1 MSLTTP
7 QTADLGLRA
16 LLGRLQLLRTPD
28 WRSAARRTEGKR
40 KRCARKQKRGK
51 RGGLLARLKAN
62 AGRPPILSLFLSNV
76 RSLDNKLDLLRL
88 RLGVSREMR
97 NCAVLCLTYGNLADQ
112 PSSSTAGF
120 CSVSGPQPAVG
131 ESPRGIVTIPTRG
144 NNTLDRVYTNKRG
157 AYRAVPHPHLGFS
170 DHISIM
176 LVPLPIDCFQRTD
189 WQIFREAAVREGEVD
204 LEDYTSAV
212 LGYISKCTEDVTS
225 TRTVTGYPNQKPW
238 LNAEVRSLL
247 KARDAA
253 FRSGDR
259 LALRAARRQLT
270 AGVKRAKTAYAQ
282 RIQGHFTSNDP
293 RSMWRGI
300 KCITDYNTRDAQCPR
315 DPSLPDA
322 LNNFYAR
329 FDDPNTSPSTRFTPP
344 PGEEPLR
351 VTAAEVRRTLQ
362 RINPRKAA
370 GPDNISGRVLKGCAY
385 QLTEVLTDIFNT
397 SLQQAAVPTCLK
409 TATIIPIPKTPTVT
423 GLNDYR
429 PVALTPIVMKC
440 FERLVMAHIKDCV
453 DVTVDPHQYAYRKN
467 RSTEDAISSVV
478 HTALTHLENKD
489 SYVRLLFVDF
499 TSAFNTII
507 PQTLVQKL
515 TTLGLSL
522 TLCNWVLDFLTDRP
536 QSVRI
541 HDVSSS
547 SISLSTGSPQ
557 GCVLSPLLFTLLT
570 HDCSAIHPSCLIVKF
585 ADDTAVVGRIANNDE
600 SELQAGGGTPGGL
613 VQTKQPLHQREEDQ
627 GDDRGL
633 QKGQTPPLSPVH
645 RRDCDVEVV
654 SSFRYLGVHIS
665 DDLTWSKNTSC
676 LIRKAHQRIYFL
688 RRLRRAGLGSSVL
701 TSFYR
706 CVVESVLSSCIIVW
720 HGSCSAA
727 EKKALQ
733 RVVKAAQRTVGCSLP
748 TTTDI
753 YTSRCRKRASCIMK
767 DPTHTTHTNCLS
779 PSPQAGGCGAL
790 RAGPPD

>member
-1 MSLTTP
+1 
-7 QTADLGLRA
+7 A

-62 AGRPPILSLFLSNV
+62 AGRPPIPSLFLSNV

-88 RLGVSREMR
+88 RLGASREMR
-97 NCAVLCLTYGNLADQ
+97 NCAVLCLTETWLNDNMPDPAFQLDGRLLFRADRNQQSGKARGGGLCVYVNKDWCTNCTLVNSRCSEAIEHMTVLRLSAKGASQQHQLAPAQTPEAFCLRGCGGFQ
-112 PSSSTAGF
+112 PRMLR
-120 CSVSGPQPAVG
+120 SG
-131 ESPRGIVTIPTRG
+131 
-144 NNTLDRVYTNKRG
+144 
-157 AYRAVPHPHLGFS
+157 
-170 DHISIM
+170 
-176 LVPLPIDCFQRTD
+176 LVTD
-189 WQIFREAAVREGEVD
+189 WHSER
-204 LEDYTSAV
+204 
-212 LGYISKCTEDVTS
+212 LG
-225 TRTVTGYPNQKPW
+225 
-238 LNAEVRSLL
+238 
-247 KARDAA
+247 
-253 FRSGDR
+253 
-259 LALRAARRQLT
+259 RQLT
-270 AGVKRAKTAYAQ
+270 AGVKRAKAAYAQ

-329 FDDPNTSPSTRFTPP
+329 FDDPDEHLPQHQIHPPTRRRAPQGDRSR
-344 PGEEPLR
+344 GEE
-351 VTAAEVRRTLQ
+351 
-362 RINPRKAA
+362 
-370 GPDNISGRVLKGCAY
+370 GPSRGLIHAKL
-385 QLTEVLTDIFNT
+385 L
-397 SLQQAAVPTCLK
+397 AAVPTCLK
-409 TATIIPIPKTPTVT
+409 TATIIPIPKTSTVT

-467 RSTEDAISSVV
+467 RSTEDAISSRS
-478 HTALTHLENKD
+478 TQ
-489 SYVRLLFVDF
+489 SYRR
-499 TSAFNTII
+499 
-507 PQTLVQKL
+507 PLVQKL
-515 TTLGLSL
+515 TTLGLSF

-600 SELQAGGGTPGGL
+600 SDYRQEVEHLEGWCRQNNLCINVKKTKEMIVDFRRGRHLPSPLYIGGTA
-613 VQTKQPLHQREEDQ
+613 
-627 GDDRGL
+627 
-633 QKGQTPPLSPVH
+633 
-645 RRDCDVEVV
+645 VEVV

-676 LIRKAHQRIYFL
+676 LIRKAHQRLYFL

-733 RVVKAAQRTVGCSLP
+733 RVVKAAQRTVGRSLP

-767 DPTHTTHTNCLS
+767 DPTHTAHALFCMLLPEPLVLFVLS
-779 PSPQAGGCGAL
+779 SLAGSSLILVVVHLSEVHWPGGDMICVCVVERRFEWP
-790 RAGPPD
+790 RAPYEDI